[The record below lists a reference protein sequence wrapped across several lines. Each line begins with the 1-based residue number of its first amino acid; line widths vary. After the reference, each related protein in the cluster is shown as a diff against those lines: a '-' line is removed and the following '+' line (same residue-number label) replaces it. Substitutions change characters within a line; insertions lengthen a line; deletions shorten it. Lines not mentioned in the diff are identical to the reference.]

1 LERRH
6 NILFLGM
13 GPSSLHILAEGWAHR
28 FSDGDVDIISASMT
42 PRELHPLAAQVM
54 GEQEIDVTSYR
65 LRTPLDIEVFLVD
78 LVVTL
83 GDFDQSCRPCMPG
96 MPPHLH
102 WDVPEP
108 AAADDEHQDLLLFR
122 EARDLLEDRV
132 RTLFASGILQALF
145 TARKNFELLLDNQV
159 DGMLAHTTNR
169 RIFYFNQAAEEIT
182 GYDRNDILGKDCH
195 DVFPGR
201 FCGGMCL
208 FCAGGEEVPSTAG
221 KRKRVTF
228 RRPGGEQRVL
238 EMLTTPLTSEDDATV
253 GALIS
258 FRDITELDEL
268 KRRLRQQHSLSG
280 LVGRD
285 PKMRGLFNL
294 IREVGAV
301 QVSVLIEGESGT
313 GKELVANAIHELSP
327 RGEGPFVAV
336 NCGALPEGIL
346 ESELFGHVR
355 GAFTGA
361 VRDKKGRFELADGG
375 TIFLDEVGELSGAMQ
390 VALLRVLQERTIQ
403 PVGGEKTIEVD
414 VRVISATN
422 RNLRQMMEK
431 GDFRRDLFYRLCV
444 VPIEPP
450 PLRERR
456 LDIALLTDHF
466 LEVVATETGRE
477 LMTVSPKSI
486 EALTRYPWPG
496 NVRELRNAIEYAYV
510 KCHTGSIEP
519 EHLPPEIREHEDKPA
534 TTPGPTSK
542 LTREQIVVALAKAGG
557 NKKRA
562 AELLGV
568 GRATLYRNLAK
579 HELS

>member
-1 LERRH
+1 
-6 NILFLGM
+6 M
-13 GPSSLHILAEGWAHR
+13 GPSSLHILAEGWARH
-28 FSDGDVDIISASMT
+28 FADEDVDVISASMT
-42 PRELHPLAAQVM
+42 PRDLDPMVVQVM
-54 GEQEIDVTSYR
+54 GEREVDVTGYPM
-65 LRTPLDIEVFLVD
+65 RTPLDIEVFLVD

-83 GDFDQSCRPCMPG
+83 GDFDQSCRPSMPG

-108 AAADDEHQDLLLFR
+108 TTADTDERRLALFR
-122 EARDLLEDRV
+122 ETRDLLEERMQ
-132 RTLFASGILQALF
+132 TLFASGILKALF
-145 TARKNFELLLDNQV
+145 TSRKNFELLLDNQV
-159 DGMLAHTTNR
+159 DGIMAHTTNR

-182 GYDRNDILGKDCH
+182 GYDRVEILGKDCH

-201 FCGGMCL
+201 FCGGMCM
-208 FCAGGEEVPSTAG
+208 FCAGSEDEEPAAG
-221 KRKRVTF
+221 NRKRVTF
-228 RRPGGEQRVL
+228 RRPDGEQRVL
-238 EMLTTPLTSEDDATV
+238 EMLTTPLSAEDGATV

-258 FRDITELDEL
+258 FKDTTELDAL
-268 KRRLRQQHSLSG
+268 KRRLRQRTSLAG

-285 PKMRGLFNL
+285 PKMRALFDL

-313 GKELVANAIHELSP
+313 GKELVANAIHDLSP
-327 RGEGPFVAV
+327 RREGPFVAV

-361 VRDKKGRFELADGG
+361 VRDKKGRFELAHGG
-375 TIFLDEVGELSGAMQ
+375 TIFLDEVGEVSAAMQ

-403 PVGGEKTIEVD
+403 PVGGEKTIDVD

-422 RNLRQMMEK
+422 QNLRHLMEK
-431 GDFRRDLFYRLCV
+431 GTFRRDLFYRLCV
-444 VPIEPP
+444 VPIDLP

-466 LEVVATETGRE
+466 LEVVSTETGRQ
-477 LMTVSPKSI
+477 LLTVTPRAI

-510 KCHTGSIEP
+510 KCHVGTIEP
-519 EHLPPEIREHEDKPA
+519 EHLPPEIREHEAAPA
-534 TTPGPTSK
+534 ATPGPAPK

-568 GRATLYRNLAK
+568 GRATLYRNLSK
-579 HELS
+579 HDLS

>member
-1 LERRH
+1 
-6 NILFLGM
+6 M

-28 FSDGDVDIISASMT
+28 FSDGDVEVISASMT
-42 PRELHPLAAQVM
+42 PRDLHPMAAQVM
-54 GEQEIDVTSYR
+54 DEEEIDVTGYK

-102 WDVPEP
+102 WDVLEP
-108 AAADDEHQDLLLFR
+108 ANADSQERRLLLFR
-122 EARDLLEDRV
+122 EARDDLEQRV
-132 RTLFASGILQALF
+132 QTLFASGILKALF
-145 TARKNFELLLDNQV
+145 TSRKNFELLLDNQV

-208 FCAGGEEVPSTAG
+208 FCTGGEDAPDTS
-221 KRKRVTF
+221 RNLKRVTF
-228 RRPGGEQRVL
+228 GRPDGEQRVL
-238 EMLTTPLTSEDDATV
+238 EMLSTPLAAEDGATV

-258 FRDITELDEL
+258 FKDITELDAL
-268 KRRLRQQHSLSG
+268 KRRLRQQHSLAG

-285 PKMRGLFNL
+285 PKMRALFDL

-327 RGEGPFVAV
+327 RGKGPFVAV
-336 NCGALPEGIL
+336 SCGALPESIL

-403 PVGGEKTIEVD
+403 PVGGEKTIHVD

-422 RNLRQMMEK
+422 RNLRKMMEK
-431 GDFRRDLFYRLCV
+431 GEFRRDLFYRLCV

-466 LEVVATETGRE
+466 GEVVSVETGRQ
-477 LMTVSPKSI
+477 LLTVSAKAI

-510 KCHTGSIEP
+510 KCHTGNIEP
-519 EHLPPEIREHEDKPA
+519 EHLPPEIREHEDKPT
-534 TTPGPTSK
+534 TTPGPAPK

-557 NKKRA
+557 NKKLA
-562 AELLGV
+562 AKLLGV
-568 GRATLYRNLAK
+568 SRATLYRNLSK
-579 HELS
+579 YELS

>member
-1 LERRH
+1 
-6 NILFLGM
+6 M
-13 GPSSLHILAEGWAHR
+13 GPSSLHILAEGWANR
-28 FSDGDVDIISASMT
+28 FSDGDVDVISASMT

-54 GEQEIDVTSYR
+54 AERELDVTGYA

-83 GDFDQSCRPCMPG
+83 GDFDQSCRPSMPG

-108 AAADDEHQDLLLFR
+108 LTTDDDAQRLELFR
-122 EARDLLEDRV
+122 QARDRV
-132 RTLFASGILQALF
+132 EQKVETLFASGILQALF

-159 DGMLAHTTNR
+159 DGMMAHTTNR

-182 GYDRNDILGKDCH
+182 GYDRNEILGKDCH

-201 FCGGMCL
+201 FCGGMCM
-208 FCAGGEEVPSTAG
+208 FCTGGDDGSRSPG
-221 KRKRVTF
+221 DRKRVTF
-228 RRPGGEQRVL
+228 RRPDGEQRVL
-238 EMLTTPLTSEDDATV
+238 EMLTTPLLAEDNATV

-258 FRDITELDEL
+258 FKDTTELDAL
-268 KRRLRQQHSLSG
+268 KRRLRQQHSLAG

-285 PKMRGLFNL
+285 PKMRALFDL

-327 RGEGPFVAV
+327 RGDEPFVAV

-361 VRDKKGRFELADGG
+361 VRDKKGRFELAHGG

-403 PVGGEKTIEVD
+403 PVGSEKTIHVD
-414 VRVISATN
+414 VRVVSATN
-422 RNLRQMMEK
+422 RNLRRMMEQ
-431 GDFRRDLFYRLCV
+431 GEFRRDLFYRLCV
-444 VPIEPP
+444 VPIELP

-466 LEVVATETGRE
+466 LEVVSEETGRQ
-477 LMTVSPKSI
+477 LLTVTPQSI

-496 NVRELRNAIEYAYV
+496 NVRELRNALEYAYV

-519 EHLPPEIREHEDKPA
+519 THLPPELREHKDKPQS
-534 TTPGPTSK
+534 TPGPAPK
-542 LTREQIVVALAKAGG
+542 LTKEKIVVALAKAGG
-557 NKKRA
+557 NKKKA

-568 GRATLYRNLAK
+568 GRATLYRNLSK
-579 HELS
+579 YELT

>member
-1 LERRH
+1 
-6 NILFLGM
+6 M
-13 GPSSLHILAEGWAHR
+13 GSACLHLLAEGWAHR

-42 PRELHPLAAQVM
+42 PRDLHPMAAQVM
-54 GEQEIDVTSYR
+54 AEEDIDVTGYR

-83 GDFDQSCRPCMPG
+83 GDFDQSCRPSMPG

-108 AAADDEHQDLLLFR
+108 GTVDGQDKRLALFR
-122 EARDLLEDRV
+122 DTRDQLRERV
-132 RTLFASGILQALF
+132 QTLFASGILKALF
-145 TARKNFELLLDNQV
+145 TTRKNFELLLDNQV
-159 DGMLAHTTNR
+159 DGMMAHTTNR
-169 RIFYFNQAAEEIT
+169 RIFYFNQAAEQIT
-182 GYDRNDILGKDCH
+182 GFDRTDILGKDCH
-195 DVFPGR
+195 DVFPER

-208 FCAGGEEVPSTAG
+208 FCTGNNVKLTAAAPP
-221 KRKRVTF
+221 KRVTF

-238 EMLTTPLTSEDDATV
+238 EMISTPLSSEDDVEV

-258 FRDITELDEL
+258 FKDISELDAL

-280 LVGRD
+280 MVGRD
-285 PKMRGLFNL
+285 PKMRALFDL

-313 GKELVANAIHELSP
+313 GKELVADAIHELSP
-327 RGEGPFVAV
+327 RGDQPFVAV

-375 TIFLDEVGELSGAMQ
+375 TIFLDEVGELSAAMQ

-403 PVGGEKTIEVD
+403 PVGGEKTIHVD

-422 RNLRQMMEK
+422 RNLRRMMES
-431 GDFRRDLFYRLCV
+431 GEFRRDLFYRLCV
-444 VPIEPP
+444 VPIELP

-466 LEVVATETGRE
+466 LEVVSEETGRQM
-477 LMTVSPKSI
+477 LTVAPESI
-486 EALTRYPWPG
+486 EILTRYPWPG

-510 KCHTGSIEP
+510 KCHVGSIDP
-519 EHLPPEIREHEDKPA
+519 AHLPPEIHEHEA
-534 TTPGPTSK
+534 TPSATPGPAPK

-562 AELLGV
+562 AALLGV
-568 GRATLYRNLAK
+568 GRATLYRNLSK
-579 HELS
+579 HELT